1 MRAMSTTQL
10 PPNSAMPATRGMNF
24 FEADPNL
31 ERALRVY
38 GEGADVERAIP
49 HLRELGRCA
58 GDEMDALAAI
68 ADANVPTLR
77 THDAAGQRVDEIV
90 YHPAFVELQRLGF
103 SRFGFA
109 AMSHR
114 EGVLGWP
121 GRVPHVIKFAM
132 SYLFVQSEFGLFC
145 PISMTDSAARVLSL
159 YGPDE
164 LRQRYLPGLT
174 STDFDSLLQSA
185 QLLTERTGGSDVGAN
200 ECVARQ
206 VDGRWEL
213 WGEKWFC
220 SNAGADVHLTLAR
233 PEGAPGGTRGL
244 GMFLVPKVLPDGTR
258 NRYVIRRL
266 KDKLGSKSMPTG
278 EYEFQGAIGYPVGDI
293 SRGFAQMAEMINVSR
308 LSNGMR
314 AAAMMR
320 RSLLEAVVHA
330 RGRAAFGKPLF
341 EMPLLREQVFE
352 MVADTQAAL
361 AIVLFAA
368 QALDRADAGSEHD
381 ELVIRIT
388 TPLIK
393 YAVCRRARTTAGM
406 AMNIR
411 GGNGYIEE
419 WVNARLLRD
428 AHLGS
433 IWEGAENVVALDVAR
448 AAERNGAHES
458 LFRELADRL
467 KTVEHPAVRPHADA
481 VAAVLPGVRAHLE
494 RLLAADETTREARMA
509 AMCDRLAALV
519 CSALLAVEAD
529 HEARAGHGFGKLL
542 VAAEYR
548 RRNLERVD
556 PLEYGDSGVAW
567 LDALVDGSPVP
578 AAAAREAR

>member
-1 MRAMSTTQL
+1 MSTTQL
-10 PPNSAMPATRGMNF
+10 PPNSAMPSTRGVNF

-38 GEGADVERAIP
+38 AAEPDVERALP
-49 HLRELGRCA
+49 HLRELGRRA
-58 GDEMDALAAI
+58 GDEMDELAAI
-68 ADANVPTLR
+68 ADANTPTLR
-77 THDAAGQRVDEIV
+77 THDAEGRRVDEIV

-103 SRFGFA
+103 SEFGFA

-121 GRVPHVIKFAM
+121 GRVPHVIKFAL

-145 PISMTDSAARVLSL
+145 PISMTDSAARVIAQF
-159 YGPDE
+159 GPDE

-174 STDFDSLLQSA
+174 STDFDSLMQSA

-200 ECVARQ
+200 ECVARN
-206 VDGRWEL
+206 VDGEWRL

-233 PEGAPGGTRGL
+233 PEGSPEGTRGL
-244 GMFLVPKVLPDGTR
+244 GMFLVPRVLPDGTR

-278 EYEFQGAIGYPVGDI
+278 EYEFDGAVGYPVGDI
-293 SRGFAQMAEMINVSR
+293 ERGFAQMAEMINVSR

-330 RGRAAFGKPLF
+330 RGRSAFGKPLF
-341 EMPLLREQVFE
+341 AMPLLREQVFE
-352 MVADTQAAL
+352 MLIDTQAAL
-361 AIVLFAA
+361 SIVLFAA

-393 YAVCRRARTTAGM
+393 YAVCRRARTTAGI

-428 AHLGS
+428 SHLGS

-448 AAERNGAHES
+448 AAARNGAHDA
-458 LFRELADRL
+458 LFRDLADRL
-467 KTVEHPAVRPHADA
+467 RAVEHPEVRAHADA
-481 VAAVLPGVRAHLE
+481 VAAALPGVKSHLE
-494 RLLAADETTREARMA
+494 RLISADETTREAKMA

-519 CSALLAVEAD
+519 CSALLTVEAD
-529 HEARAGHGFGKLL
+529 HEARAGRGFGKLL

-548 RRNLERVD
+548 RRYLERMD
-556 PLEYGDSGVAW
+556 PLEFGGAGIEW
-567 LDALVDGSPVP
+567 LDALVDGGEVP
-578 AAAAREAR
+578 AAAAV